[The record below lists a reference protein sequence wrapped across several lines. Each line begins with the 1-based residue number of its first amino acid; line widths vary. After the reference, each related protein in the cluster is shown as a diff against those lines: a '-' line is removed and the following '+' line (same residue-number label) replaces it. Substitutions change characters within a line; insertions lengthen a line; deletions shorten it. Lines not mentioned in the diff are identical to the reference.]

1 MRTSGRY
8 LLAAALVAAAGTFLL
23 YRDYQSEVSKHRSV
37 LLARAQTT
45 LDALAA
51 GIRAQGRMGR
61 YRPERL
67 TEIFEELADTPDIL
81 GLQLIASDGETVSM
95 GGDTGDAPLP
105 VNTDPV
111 WRDDMLIVSSAP
123 MSLMHAPDGPLT
135 HGPGNGPMWGH
146 TGGSAE
152 PADME
157 GWQPFPTG
165 PYTLIAVMDTSSIV
179 RESRRDHL
187 RFYLSTAVLLA
198 AVSLAWWVLTARAK
212 QRDLQ
217 DALLSAQAR
226 TERQEQLARLGAGL
240 AHETKNP
247 LGIVRG
253 LAQLIADAPDS
264 TTYPLENRKRAE
276 TIVDEVD
283 RTIGQ
288 IDSFLTVSRPRTP
301 AIGSIALDEFIPSL
315 LALVDA
321 EAQRKNTRLV
331 GITTGV
337 VIRADADL
345 LRRTLL
351 NLLINSLRAIRE
363 GGEIRVEAARVSRTI
378 SLAVSDTGCGIAP
391 EDIEHVTEVY
401 YSKFEGGS
409 GLGLAIVAQ
418 NVEAHGWQLKVESQ
432 LGKGTRVTIFGIQ
445 EATAHGA

>member
-1 MRTSGRY
+1 M
-8 LLAAALVAAAGTFLL
+8 AAAGTFVL

-67 TEIFEELADTPDIL
+67 AEIFDELADTPDIL
-81 GLQLIASDGETVSM
+81 GLQLIASNGETVAM
-95 GGDTGDAPLP
+95 GGDTRGVPIP
-105 VNTDPV
+105 SNTDPV

-123 MSLMHAPDGPLT
+123 MSLMHTPEGPFG
-135 HGPGNGPMWGH
+135 HGPMWERA
-146 TGGSAE
+146 GGGAQA
-152 PADME
+152 ADME

-165 PYTLIAVMDTSSIV
+165 PYTLIAVMDTSSIA
-179 RESRRDHL
+179 RDSRRDHA
-187 RFYLSTAVLLA
+187 RFYISTAVLIA
-198 AVSLAWWVLTARAK
+198 AASLSCWVLIARARH
-212 QRDLQ
+212 RDLH
-217 DALLSAQAR
+217 DALRTAQAR
-226 TERQEQLARLGAGL
+226 TKQQEQLARLGAGL

-264 TTYPLENRKRAE
+264 ATAPLENRKRAE

-301 AIGSIALDEFIPSL
+301 SIATVVLEEFTPSL

-331 GITTGV
+331 GTTGGI

-363 GGEIRVEAARVSRTI
+363 GGEIRVEATRGSHTV

-391 EDIEHVTEVY
+391 EDLDHVTEVY

-418 NVEAHGWQLKVESQ
+418 NVEAHGWQLKIESQ
-432 LGKGTRVTIFGIQ
+432 LGKGTRVTISGIQ
-445 EATAHGA
+445 EANVHGA